1 MNLFGNLKMHNLFLR
16 INKNENL
23 LQLELDLQMYEKFKA
38 SKPTVIEY
46 VKTLIH
52 NREIELGEKL
62 EILEWSEDCINFD
75 TIHIAELLSSEIAST
90 SSTSETAPEIWNNN
104 ETKFL
109 LDKYETYLNLIGP
122 LKKFKTK
129 KMMWKKI
136 SEDIESILNITK
148 TALQCENRYKTII
161 KRKKKAIDNNK
172 STGRSRVE
180 VPYESELSRI
190 IAKDDSILPEILVG
204 QNEMKKHK
212 LYESSSEN
220 DENLTNIKRK
230 KKKSINDLLLEMQ
243 EKKEESR
250 ERRHKE
256 KLKAIKDLGNN

>member
-90 SSTSETAPEIWNNN
+90 SSTSETAPG
-104 ETKFL
+104 L
-109 LDKYETYLNLIGP
+109 
-122 LKKFKTK
+122 
-129 KMMWKKI
+129 
-136 SEDIESILNITK
+136 
-148 TALQCENRYKTII
+148 
-161 KRKKKAIDNNK
+161 
-172 STGRSRVE
+172 
-180 VPYESELSRI
+180 
-190 IAKDDSILPEILVG
+190 
-204 QNEMKKHK
+204 
-212 LYESSSEN
+212 
-220 DENLTNIKRK
+220 
-230 KKKSINDLLLEMQ
+230 
-243 EKKEESR
+243 
-250 ERRHKE
+250 
-256 KLKAIKDLGNN
+256 